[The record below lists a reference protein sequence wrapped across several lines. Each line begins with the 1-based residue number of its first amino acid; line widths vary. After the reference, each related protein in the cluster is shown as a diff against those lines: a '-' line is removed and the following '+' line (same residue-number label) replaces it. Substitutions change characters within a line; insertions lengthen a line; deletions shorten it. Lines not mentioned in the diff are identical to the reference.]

1 MGLFQPNFNKPGK
14 GVDENAPQK
23 RDFFRFWEVL
33 GRKSGKLLK
42 TNLLYSLALLPT
54 FLLIMVLTGLVTS
67 PVLSADSVRGFIR
80 NIAELNASAMETTP
94 AELEI
99 RLCVTLDVVG
109 RLVLSYLFTILWGM
123 GPVTAGVT
131 YVWRNFS
138 REEHAWIFSDFK
150 DALKENWKQSLA
162 VFGIDAVFLIL
173 CCLAIRV
180 YSGLPGIMG
189 MLQYVIWILIFLDTL
204 MHFYLYPMMVTY
216 RLSLKNLYKNSFL
229 FAIGKLPSNLL
240 VLIILLLVHLGPI
253 YLIIQY
259 SGGYFA
265 LFLFFMWVLEAV
277 FLLSFSGFLVNFHVN
292 PKLKK
297 YMQGESE
304 ETEMG
309 DNEVI
314 S

>member
-1 MGLFQPNFNKPGK
+1 MGLFQSNFNKPGK

-23 RDFFRFWEVL
+23 RGFFRFWEVL
-33 GRKSGKLLK
+33 GRKSGKLFK
-42 TNLLYSLALLPT
+42 TNLIYSLALIPT
-54 FLLIMVLTGLVTS
+54 FLLVVILTGLITS
-67 PVLSADSVRGFIR
+67 PILSADSVRGFIR
-80 NIAELNASAMETTP
+80 NIAELNAAALETTP

-99 RLCVTLDVVG
+99 QLCVTLDVVG

-123 GPVTAGVT
+123 GPVTAGAT

-150 DALKENWKQSLA
+150 DAIKENWKQSLA
-162 VFGIDAVFLIL
+162 VFGVDAVFLVL
-173 CCLAIRV
+173 FSLAIRV
-180 YSGLPGIMG
+180 YSGLPGMMG
-189 MLQYVIWILIFLDTL
+189 MLQYVIWILIFIDTI
-204 MHFYLYPMMVTY
+204 MHFYLYPMMITY
-216 RLSLKNLYKNSFL
+216 RLSLKDLYKNSFL

-240 VLIILLLVHLGPI
+240 VLIILLVLHLGPV

-265 LFLFFMWVLEAV
+265 LFLFIMWLLEAV
-277 FLLSFSGFLVNFHVN
+277 FLLSFSGFLINFHVN

-297 YMQGESE
+297 YMQSDAE
-304 ETEMG
+304 ETQMRDE
-309 DNEVI
+309 EAI